1 MDCVKDDMR
10 IKGLS
15 MEMTSDRRDPTSGIG
30 DNDNDDIEIDP
41 DPIIII
47 ISLLMSQLL
56 GHRPSL
62 WITHKENG
70 P

>member
-1 MDCVKDDMR
+1 VALNAKNLINMNTFLMKSVY
-10 IKGLS
+10 L
-15 MEMTSDRRDPTSGIG
+15 
-30 DNDNDDIEIDP
+30 EITF
-41 DPIIII
+41 IISI
-47 ISLLMSQLL
+47 ISLLISPLL